1 VQAFKA
7 AALDIVREYFDS
19 GDAGEVATR
28 LAELQEPGC
37 LNVFVK
43 HVSVGVRGC
52 PVLLAVGGLWAVG
65 WLLPGRLVQ
74 SALAAWLFA
83 AACSAQQPISLLPD
97 LTRAV
102 LLPALHLPS
111 FLPPALPAVQAV
123 QLAMDRKDRER
134 ELVSALL
141 PGLTP
146 AVVPP
151 EQAALG
157 FTRLLAGLD
166 DLALDIP
173 EAPRLMELFLGESF
187 LRVFSVCF
195 VGGLKRGLRWVFG
208 TCSREVLWRPGFLV
222 SAMVALFMRAA

>member
-1 VQAFKA
+1 MQAFKA

-43 HVSVGVRGC
+43 HVGVGVRGC

-74 SALAAWLFA
+74 SALAACLFA
-83 AACSAQQPISLLPD
+83 AACSAQQLIS
-97 LTRAV
+97 

-111 FLPPALPAVQAV
+111 FLPPALPALPAVQAV

-208 TCSREVLWRPGFLV
+208 TFSREVLWRPGFLA